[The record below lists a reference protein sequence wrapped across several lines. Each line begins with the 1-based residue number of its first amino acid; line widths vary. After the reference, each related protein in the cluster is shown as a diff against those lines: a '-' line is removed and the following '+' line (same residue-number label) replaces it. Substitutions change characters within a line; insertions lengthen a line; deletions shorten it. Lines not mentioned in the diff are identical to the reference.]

1 MSINRTKI
9 LNAAQK
15 YYQKRNWEKAARE
28 YSKLVEDDPS
38 DARNQLKLADCLVKD
53 GDHSGALAAY
63 KSVAYYY
70 LEDDIYDKAVAIFK
84 QALRLA
90 PKDAELHSALGDA
103 YHHLGRL
110 KEANRAYSQG
120 YKIYKSKQD
129 APSQRRTLEKMTQI
143 DPEDYALRI
152 QLAERYAKDQ
162 MKDKAIAIFESA
174 ASLLQDEGR
183 TEEYLQVAERILY
196 LDKSKMDVRKK
207 VIRLNMDA
215 RNYERA
221 LKHLQVAFKHDQS
234 NTEVLRML
242 GIAFEQLGKPEKAA
256 IVFMDLAR
264 MHFKSDEAKRVV
276 EALHNVLRLNP
287 NHAEARRMMARFEQR
302 RKQARD
308 SGVQPLPER
317 ARPQERA
324 RLQPPARP
332 APAPTALPEI
342 ELLDDDLDLGGAFS
356 VTSPSS
362 PRVPAV
368 IAQAQPRE
376 LSLDQ
381 QWGDGTFE
389 GIDLDLGQI
398 KSYHNEPPKP
408 DLPEIQDIH
417 ELQELNDVLD
427 IEFVPE
433 VSDPEEFK
441 IVEQHI
447 SETKVFL
454 KYGLYD
460 KAIQS
465 LMDVSTRFPT
475 NVEVRE
481 ELASVYILRKQGM
494 LAANQF
500 FELAKIVQHQPALA
514 RDYLER
520 AKPHLDSHD
529 VIWAVANQIGL
540 NLELDEPR
548 TNDLSVAEATLDEFS
563 DGQNVDDFLDG
574 MFGSPPV
581 SEAPA
586 VAPGFGL
593 NFDDLM
599 EPSEVLE
606 LDDADLILEDDS
618 FAEETTSP
626 DAVWADGAVDDMFN
640 DLFKEVDTSGLRA
653 SAMGRS
659 SISGIGGLDE
669 LDGVIEQGLLK
680 EQRRLDLGN
689 MQAGP
694 SSSHSMSDDHF
705 GLNSL
710 SGAFG
715 GLDEASMPNQPAVGG
730 QVFDLSASMPGL
742 ANVGGGVMNTNY
754 ELGAA
759 YMDMGLVE
767 EALDEFKQ
775 ATTDPQIR
783 DLAIYSIALCETR
796 LGRNDQARGRV
807 DQLLR
812 QPSLDARVA
821 QSARALLNRLA
832 ST

>member
-15 YYQKRNWEKAARE
+15 HYQKRNWEKAARE

-38 DARNQLKLADCLVKD
+38 DVRNHLKLADCLVKD

-63 KSVAYYY
+63 KSVAYHYSK
-70 LEDDIYDKAVAIFK
+70 DGIYDKAVAIFK

-90 PKDAELHSALGDA
+90 PKDPELHGALGDA

-110 KEANRAYSQG
+110 KEAIRAYNQS
-120 YKIYKSKQD
+120 YKIYKAKQD
-129 APSQRRTLEKMTQI
+129 APSQRRLLEKMTRV

-152 QLAERYAKDQ
+152 QLAERYAKDKMQ
-162 MKDKAIAIFESA
+162 DKAIEIFESA
-174 ASLLQDEGR
+174 AALLREEGR

-196 LDKSKMDVRKK
+196 LDRSKMDMRKE
-207 VIRLNMDA
+207 VIRLNMDG

-221 LKHLQVAFKHDQS
+221 LKHLQVAFKHDQT

-242 GIAFEQLGKPEKAA
+242 GVAFEQLGKPEKAA

-287 NHAEARRMMARFEQR
+287 NHTEARRMMARFEQR
-302 RKQARD
+302 RQQVRD
-308 SGVQPLPER
+308 SKVQPIPV
-317 ARPQERA
+317 APSK
-324 RLQPPARP
+324 PARP
-332 APAPTALPEI
+332 TPRPAPDALPEI
-342 ELLDDDLDLGGAFS
+342 ELLDDDLDLGESFS
-356 VTSPSS
+356 VTNA
-362 PRVPAV
+362 PAANRAPASGV
-368 IAQAQPRE
+368 AASASKG

-381 QWGDGTFE
+381 QWGDGTFD
-389 GIDLDLGQI
+389 GIDLDLGQLQAYN
-398 KSYHNEPPKP
+398 KPVAAPEPI
-408 DLPEIQDIH
+408 E
-417 ELQELNDVLD
+417 EVLD
-427 IEFVPE
+427 IEFIPE
-433 VSDPEEFK
+433 ISEPEEQDV
-441 IVEQHI
+441 VEQHI

-460 KAIQS
+460 KAVQS
-465 LMDVSTRFPT
+465 LMEVSKRFPS

-481 ELASVYILRKQGM
+481 ELANIYVLRKQGV
-494 LAANQF
+494 LAADQY
-500 FELAKIVQHQPALA
+500 FEIAKIVQHQPALA
-514 RDYLER
+514 REYLER
-520 AKPHLDSHD
+520 AKPHLEDHA
-529 VIWAVANQIGL
+529 VVWAVANQIGL
-540 NLELDEPR
+540 SLDDDDDVH
-548 TNDLSVAEATLDEFS
+548 TIDLGMPALDEFS

-574 MFGSPPV
+574 MFGATPSPKPIAS
-581 SEAPA
+581 SEPAAPKPA
-586 VAPGFGL
+586 TFDL

-599 EPSEVLE
+599 DASEVLE
-606 LDDADLILEDDS
+606 LDDADLILEDES
-618 FAEETTSP
+618 FAEEITTDDS
-626 DAVWADGAVDDMFN
+626 ARSMIWSDGAVDDMFD
-640 DLFKEVDTSGLRA
+640 DLFNEVDTSGLRA

-659 SISGIGGLDE
+659 SISGMGDLDE
-669 LDGVIEQGLLK
+669 LDSVIEQGLAK

-694 SSSHSMSDDHF
+694 STLSPIGEDHF

-715 GLDEASMPNQPAVGG
+715 GLDEFSPQQQPSVGA

-742 ANVGGGVMNTNY
+742 AQVGGVMNTNY

-775 ATTDPQIR
+775 AISDPQIR
-783 DLAIYSIALCETR
+783 DLALYSIALCETR

-807 DQLLR
+807 EQLLR
-812 QPSLDARVA
+812 QPSLDPRVA
-821 QSARALLNRLA
+821 DSVQALLERL
-832 ST
+832 S